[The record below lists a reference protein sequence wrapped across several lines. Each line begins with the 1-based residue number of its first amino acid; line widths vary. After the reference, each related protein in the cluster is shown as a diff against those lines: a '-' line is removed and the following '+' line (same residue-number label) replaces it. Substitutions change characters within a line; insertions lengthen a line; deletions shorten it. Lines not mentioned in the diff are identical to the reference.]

1 MKKFLFILAP
11 FVIVVLIFSTVI
23 FFLSQNKGKGALQV
37 TAVPQAKVYLN
48 NQLIGQTPL
57 CKCELKDMI
66 ATGDYTIKLVSID
79 GSFDSF
85 EQKITISPK
94 VLTVVDKTF
103 GPQGVSSGSIIS
115 LTPISSKKDT
125 QISTVTFPDLAE
137 VFLDN
142 NLEGQTPLLLKGITE
157 SDHELKLTKEGYKDK
172 IIRVRTVLGYKL
184 DTLIFLG
191 INPDFA
197 SASAAQISSPSAAV
211 AATALPVAKV
221 LILQTPTGFLRVR
234 DQASLNGA
242 EIGQVKPGE
251 TYQLLDEQNS
261 WYKIKLVNGKT
272 GWVSSQYAQK
282 Q

>member
-1 MKKFLFILAP
+1 MKKFLLLLAP
-11 FVIVVLIFSTVI
+11 FVVVVLIFSTVI
-23 FFLSQNKGKGALQV
+23 FLLSQNKGKGALQV
-37 TAVPQAKVYLN
+37 TSVPSAKVYLN
-48 NQLIGQTPL
+48 DKLIGKTPL
-57 CKCELKDMI
+57 CECELKDMI
-66 ATGDYTIKLVSID
+66 TAGDYTIKLVSTE
-79 GSFDSF
+79 GNFDQF
-85 EQKITISPK
+85 EQKITIASK

-103 GPQGVSSGSIIS
+103 GPQGIGSGSIIS
-115 LTPISSKKDT
+115 LSPISDKKDT
-125 QISTVTFPDLAE
+125 QISTVTFPDMAE

-142 NLEGQTPLLLKGITE
+142 NLEGQTPLLLKGVTE

-197 SASAAQISSPSAAV
+197 SASAAQIASSS
-211 AATALPVAKV
+211 ATALPLAKV
-221 LILQTPTGFLRVR
+221 FILQTPTGFLRVR

-251 TYQLLDEQNS
+251 TYPLLDDQTTG
-261 WYKIKLVNGKT
+261 WYQIKLTNGKT
-272 GWVSSQYAQK
+272 GWISSQYAQK